1 MEEWEMKTSR
11 VKSISVMT
19 IVLSGFFL
27 MSIAT
32 PQPALSKMSGSEIKL
47 GFACGMTGACRDWC
61 KNNKVAFDLAM
72 EEINKAGGI
81 GGLPVKVI
89 VADTATNPSEAA
101 NMIRKLAADD
111 KVLAIQG
118 PFLSNEV
125 EVAFPVA
132 NEMKIATISQASSKP
147 GLGAK
152 NRPYGFRN
160 CPDEAVAAKPAIKK
174 FVEKYKIKNVVFI
187 HDIKDAV
194 SKSLG
199 TVVFPPLFKNEGV
212 TIVNEGNY
220 ITFQTGDFDMR
231 AQVTKMNGYKFD
243 GIVIGSLY
251 TEAATFAKEARRQG
265 ITQPIFGGAT
275 IVNEYLIKQAGK
287 SAEGI
292 MAPSTFWPQMPG
304 KTQTFVKAFLEKSKG
319 DLPTIQDA
327 HSYDNVYLL
336 KHIIETTGVTN
347 KAEDLATDRER
358 IMKGLTATKAFPGI
372 EGSVG
377 FNDEGDGVV
386 QVYVIEVSDGKWVQ
400 VQ

>member
-1 MEEWEMKTSR
+1 M
-11 VKSISVMT
+11 

-27 MSIAT
+27 MNMAS
-32 PQPALSKMSGSEIKL
+32 PQPALSKLSGSEIKL

-61 KNNKVAFDLAM
+61 KNNKVAFDLAA

-81 GGLPVKVI
+81 GGLPVKVV

-101 NMIRKLAADD
+101 NMIRKLATDD

-132 NEMKIATISQASSKP
+132 NEMKIVAISQASSKP

-160 CPDEAVAAKPAIKK
+160 CPDEAVAAKPAVKK
-174 FVEKYKIKNVVFI
+174 FIQKHNIKTVVFI
-187 HDIKDAV
+187 HDVKDAV

-199 TVVFPPLFKNEGV
+199 TVVFPPLFKKEGV
-212 TIVNEGNY
+212 TIVNDGNFL
-220 ITFQTGDFDMR
+220 TFQTGDFDMR
-231 AQVTKMNGYKFD
+231 AQVTKMKGYKFD
-243 GIVIGSLY
+243 GIVIGALY

-265 ITQPIFGGAT
+265 INQPMFSGAT

-304 KTQTFVKAFLEKSKG
+304 KAQVFVKTFAERAKG

-347 KAEDLATDRER
+347 RPEDLAKDREK
-358 IMKGLTATKAFPGI
+358 IMKGLAATRDFPGI

-377 FNDEGDGVV
+377 FNEEGDGVV
-386 QVYVIEVSDGKWVQ
+386 QVYVIEVKDGKWVEAK
-400 VQ
+400 

>member
-1 MEEWEMKTSR
+1 MK
-11 VKSISVMT
+11 KSVV
-19 IVLSGFFL
+19 VLSVVLLVFVC
-27 MSIAT
+27 MAMVT
-32 PQPALSKMSGSEIKL
+32 PQPALSKLAGDEVKL

-61 KNNKVAFDLAM
+61 KNNMVAFNLAVD
-72 EEINKAGGI
+72 EINKAGGI
-81 GGLPVKVI
+81 GGLPINVI
-89 VADTATNPSEAA
+89 TADTATNPSEAA

-132 NEMKIATISQASSKP
+132 NEMKICAISQASSKP

-160 CPDEAVAAKPAIKK
+160 CPDEAVAAKPAVKK
-174 FVEKYKIKNVVFI
+174 FVEKYNIKSVVFI
-187 HDIKDAV
+187 HDVKDAV

-199 TVVFPPLFKNEGV
+199 TKVFPPLFKKEGV
-212 TIVNEGNY
+212 KIVNEGKF
-220 ITFQTGDFDMR
+220 ITFQTGDYDMR
-231 AQVTKMNGYKFD
+231 AQVTKLRGYKFD

-265 ITQPIFGGAT
+265 VTQPIFGGAT
-275 IVNEYLIKQAGK
+275 VVSEYLIKQAGK
-287 SAEGI
+287 AAEGI

-304 KTQTFVKAFLEKSKG
+304 KAQKFVKAFSEAAKG

-336 KHIIETTGVTN
+336 KHIIETSGVTN
-347 KAEDLATDRER
+347 KPEDLAKDREK
-358 IMKGLTATKAFPGI
+358 IMKGLTDTKAFPGI
-372 EGSVG
+372 EGNVG

-386 QVYVIEVSDGKWVQ
+386 QVYVIEVKDGQWVE

>member
-1 MEEWEMKTSR
+1 MKTSTA
-11 VKSISVMT
+11 KSI
-19 IVLSGFFL
+19 IVITTVLVGFML
-27 MSIAT
+27 TNMAS
-32 PQPALSKMSGSEIKL
+32 PQPALSKMAGSEIKL

-61 KNNKVAFDLAM
+61 KNNKVAFDLAAD
-72 EEINKAGGI
+72 EINKAGGI
-81 GGLPVKVI
+81 SGLPVMVI
-89 VADTATNPSEAA
+89 VGDTATNPSEAA
-101 NMIRKLAADD
+101 NMVRKLAADE

-147 GLGAK
+147 GVGAK

-160 CPDEAVAAKPAIKK
+160 CPDESVAAKPAIKK

-187 HDIKDAV
+187 YDTKDAV

-199 TVVFPPLFKNEGV
+199 TVVFPPIFKNEGV
-212 TIVNEGNY
+212 NIVNEDNS

-231 AQVTKMNGYKFD
+231 AQVTKLKGFKFD

-304 KTQTFVKAFLEKSKG
+304 KTQVFVKAFVGKSKG

-336 KHIIETTGVTN
+336 KHIIETAGVTN
-347 KAEDLATDRER
+347 KPEDLEQDREK

-372 EGSVG
+372 EGTVG

-386 QVYVIEVSDGKWVQ
+386 QIYVIEVKNGKWVQ
-400 VQ
+400 VK

>member
-1 MEEWEMKTSR
+1 MMKR
-11 VKSISVMT
+11 IKSLVFLGV
-19 IVLSGFFL
+19 VLSAFMFVS
-27 MSIAT
+27 MVT
-32 PQPALSKMSGSEIKL
+32 PQPALSKLAGDEVKL

-61 KNNKVAFDLAM
+61 KNNMVAFNLAVD
-72 EEINKAGGI
+72 EINKAGGI
-81 GGLPVKVI
+81 GGLPIKV
-89 VADTATNPSEAA
+89 VTADTATNPSEAA

-132 NEMKIATISQASSKP
+132 NEMKIAAISQASSKP

-160 CPDEAVAAKPAIKK
+160 CPDEAVAAKPAVKK
-174 FVEKYKIKNVVFI
+174 FVEKYNIKSVVFI
-187 HDIKDAV
+187 HDVKDAV

-199 TVVFPPLFKNEGV
+199 TKVFPPLFKKEGV
-212 TIVNEGNY
+212 EIVNEGKF
-220 ITFQTGDFDMR
+220 ITFQTGDYDMR
-231 AQVTKMNGYKFD
+231 AQVTKLRGYKFD

-275 IVNEYLIKQAGK
+275 VVSEYLIKQAGK
-287 SAEGI
+287 AAEGI

-304 KTQTFVKAFLEKSKG
+304 KAQKFVKAFAEAAKG

-336 KHIIETTGVTN
+336 KHIIETSGVTN
-347 KAEDLATDRER
+347 KPADLAKDREK
-358 IMKGLTATKAFPGI
+358 IMKGLTETKAFPGI
-372 EGSVG
+372 EGDVG
-377 FNDEGDGVV
+377 FNDDGDGVV
-386 QVYVIEVSDGKWVQ
+386 QVYVIEVKDGKWVE

>member
-1 MEEWEMKTSR
+1 MKTSR
-11 VKSISVMT
+11 VKSIIIMT
-19 IVLSGFFL
+19 IVLSGFVL
-27 MSIAT
+27 MNMAS
-32 PQPALSKMSGSEIKL
+32 PQPALSKLSGSEIKF

-61 KNNKVAFDLAM
+61 KNNKVAFDLAVD
-72 EEINKAGGI
+72 EINKAGGI
-81 GGLPVKVI
+81 GGLPVKI
-89 VADTATNPSEAA
+89 ILADTATNPSEAA

-132 NEMKIATISQASSKP
+132 NEMKIVAISQASSKP
-147 GLGAK
+147 GLGAQ

-160 CPDEAVAAKPAIKK
+160 CPDEAVAAKPAVKK
-174 FVEKYKIKNVVFI
+174 FVEKYNIKTVVFI

-199 TVVFPPLFKNEGV
+199 TTVFPPLFKKEGV
-212 TIVNEGNY
+212 TIVNEGNF

-231 AQVTKMNGYKFD
+231 AQVTKLKGYKFD
-243 GIVIGSLY
+243 GILIGSLY

-265 ITQPIFGGAT
+265 ITQPILSGAT
-275 IVNEYLIKQAGK
+275 IVSEYLIKQGGK
-287 SAEGI
+287 SVEGI

-304 KTQTFVKAFLEKSKG
+304 KAQTFVKAFNEKSKG

-336 KHIIETTGVTN
+336 KHIIEITGVTN
-347 KAEDLATDRER
+347 KAEDLAKDREK
-358 IMKGLTATKAFPGI
+358 IMKGLMATKAFPGI
-372 EGSVG
+372 EGDVG

-386 QVYVIEVSDGKWVQ
+386 QVYVIEVKDGKWVQ
-400 VQ
+400 VK